1 MDVLTTIYPLHVRL
15 TGMTDTHDTAVAV
28 EIYPDEFTL
37 ILRAL
42 NYALD
47 YGNLSTEEEER
58 LQLFKDDLADVALEY
73 AE

>member
-1 MDVLTTIYPLHVRL
+1 MTELTEYQTI
-15 TGMTDTHDTAVAV
+15 DTAIPVPV
-28 EIYPDEFTL
+28 YPDEFTL

-58 LQLFKDDLADVALEY
+58 LQRFKDDFADLALEN
-73 AE
+73 AI